1 MKPIAIAISL
11 LLCVACSDMSK
22 GKQLEK
28 ISSLQTTLDS
38 LKNEWHSEDSVFLN
52 ELEKECISKID
63 SIGLLYNGQK
73 IALEEAKNIDLYK
86 QTVLGLKELKKVHS
100 FFPTVLTEKEKAL
113 KLLQQDISKGSGRRE
128 KYDDYIAF
136 EEKELTTI
144 RQQFEE
150 YKETQKRCKKS
161 YDESKDAITL
171 LLETIK
177 E

>member
-1 MKPIAIAISL
+1 MKPVVTLISIF
-11 LLCVACSDMSK
+11 LCCACSDMSK

-28 ISSLQTTLDS
+28 ISQLQLVLDS
-38 LKNEWHSEDSVFLN
+38 LKNEWHSEDSIFLN
-52 ELEKECISKID
+52 ELEKECSSKID
-63 SIGLLYNGQK
+63 SIGLFYNDQK
-73 IALEEAKNIDLYK
+73 IALEEAKKIDLYK
-86 QTVLGLKELKKVHS
+86 QTVLDLKELKKVHS

-144 RQQFEE
+144 RQQFED
-150 YKETQKRCKKS
+150 YKVTQTRCKKS
-161 YDESKDAITL
+161 YEESKQAIAV